1 MKRQKT
7 SFNSSSFNKSNG
19 KEINL
24 DNFILDNEILDE
36 IRDKWRPNLNYK
48 NNSNNREDH

>member
-36 IRDKWRPNLNYK
+36 IRDKWKPNLNYK
-48 NNSNNREDH
+48 TKDNDREDH